1 MTLMDKIKV
10 DLPVGTQL
18 NQDIVAI
25 TEIINNMIY
34 ADTQSERELE
44 FMRYV
49 LQERDRQGVHV
60 SHIMADSASRFC
72 VREQVLAIEYRAD
85 SEKKLSP
92 KREWINLAGNMVHE
106 MIQRM
111 FIRSGYADATKCD
124 KTFISHVYP
133 WLQYSPDIICE
144 FSTINDKPWVVEIKS
159 MKHDEFIQNKP
170 HKRAEEQAMLYMYIS
185 KIPQAIIMLYD
196 KDTAEYRI
204 NVLHDVDKKR
214 IERYIKRIQAV
225 NEAWLQFMDYD
236 PLPKQRDDMNES
248 KCKYCRMRSA
258 CMSED
263 RRIAL

>member
-1 MTLMDKIKV
+1 MTLMSKV
-10 DLPVGTQL
+10 KSTLPEGTQL
-18 NQDIVAI
+18 NQDAVVM
-25 TEIINNMIY
+25 TEIINSMLY
-34 ADTQSERELE
+34 AELSPGREID
-44 FMRYV
+44 FMRYI

-85 SEKKLSP
+85 TEKKMSP
-92 KREWINLAGNMVHE
+92 KREWINLSGNMIHE

-111 FIRSGYADATKCD
+111 FIRSGRADVTDCD
-124 KTFISHVYP
+124 KTLVSSIYP

-144 FSTINDKPWVVEIKS
+144 FPTINDKPWVIEIKS
-159 MKHDEFIQNKP
+159 MKHEEFIQNKP
-170 HKRAEEQAMLYMYIS
+170 HKRAEEQAMLYMHIS
-185 KIPQAIIMLYD
+185 KIPQAAIMLYD
-196 KDTAEYRI
+196 KDTSEFRI
-204 NVLHDVDKKR
+204 MVLKGVDKKR